1 MDMDTTKECAW
12 LHAILELCP
21 LISYPFDLE
30 QLPLNGIYFFYE
42 KGEANVHNGNLGI
55 VRVGT
60 HKGNNFRSRISEH
73 YLLNG
78 MEDFDKNSPAPKDRS
93 IFRKNL
99 GRALL
104 NKMKPSYL
112 PIWEKDFTTKKKREK
127 YKNKRDIILELRVEN
142 QITKILRDNFSF
154 RFIEIADEKQ
164 RMGKQGLE
172 SRLIGT
178 LSHCMLCSPSSLW
191 LGNFSPK
198 KQIQESGLWLIQHL
212 SSEGINQNDKAIISS
227 LISKYKK

>member
-1 MDMDTTKECAW
+1 MNIDTTKECAW
-12 LHAILELCP
+12 LHNILESCL
-21 LISYPFDLE
+21 LISYPFDSE

-42 KGEANVHNGNLGI
+42 KGETNAHNGHLGI

-78 MEDFDKNSPAPKDRS
+78 MEDFNKDSPAPKDRS

-104 NKMKPSYL
+104 NKMNPAYL
-112 PIWEKDFTTKKKREK
+112 PIWEKDFTTPKEREK
-127 YKNKRDIILELRVEN
+127 HKNKRNIVVEMQIEN
-142 QITKILRDNFSF
+142 QITKILRETFSF
-154 RFIEIADEKQ
+154 RFIEIADQEQ
-164 RMGKQGLE
+164 RMGKKGLE
-172 SRLIGT
+172 SRFIGT
-178 LSHCMLCSPSSLW
+178 LSHCRLCKPSSQW

-198 KQIQESGLWLIQHL
+198 KQIRESGLWLIQHL
-212 SSEGINQNDKAIISS
+212 SSEGINDTDKASISR
-227 LISKYKK
+227 LINKAKN